1 MQSIQSR
8 RRFLATFSSAGA
20 ASLVGTGTS
29 WSQEG
34 PPETSTIRLA
44 RAPSICRAPQYMT
57 EELLRSEGFTDV
69 NYIPWRTTSEATEAV
84 ANGAVDITM
93 QYIGPSIIQIDA
105 GKPIVVLAGI
115 QPGCFELFGTQAI
128 RSVRDLKGK
137 TVAIPELAGSE
148 YTFISSMM
156 THVGLDPRKDVTWST
171 VPPSDAKRLLA
182 GGRIDAFLGLP
193 PDPQELRAKGIGHS
207 VVNSV
212 IDRPWSQY
220 FCCMVVGHRQFVR
233 ANPVATKRALRAILK
248 AADLCAADPARAARF
263 LIDNFYA
270 EHYEYALQALREIPY
285 DKWRLYDHEDAVRFY
300 ALRLQEGG
308 IVKSSPQKII
318 AQGTDWRFL
327 NQLKREL
334 SRRLLHC
341 MSPEVAVR
349 PEGANHQWRKIP
361 PGELS
366 IDLVADERLVRVTAW
381 VGAS

>member
-1 MQSIQSR
+1 MRSTQSR
-8 RRFLATFSSAGA
+8 RRFLATLSSAGA

-29 WSQEG
+29 LAQEG
-34 PPETSTIRLA
+34 PPETTTIRLA

-57 EELLRSEGFTDV
+57 EELLRSEGFVDV

-84 ANGAVDITM
+84 ATGAVDITM
-93 QYIGPSIIQIDA
+93 QYVGPSIMQVDA

-115 QPGCFELFGTQAI
+115 QPGCFELFGTEQI

-171 VPPSDAKRLLA
+171 VPPSDAKQLLA
-182 GGRIDAFLGLP
+182 EGSVDGFLALP
-193 PDPQELRAKGIGHS
+193 PDPQELRARRIGHA

-212 IDRPWSQY
+212 MDRPWSQY
-220 FCCMVVGHRQFVR
+220 FCCMVVGHREFVR
-233 ANPVATKRALRAILK
+233 ANPVATKRVLRAIVK
-248 AADLCAADPARAARF
+248 AAEICAADPARAARF
-263 LIDNFYA
+263 LIDNGYA

-285 DKWRLYDHEDAVRFY
+285 NKWRIYDHEDTVRFY
-300 ALRLQEGG
+300 SLRLHEGG

-334 SRRLLHC
+334 
-341 MSPEVAVR
+341 
-349 PEGANHQWRKIP
+349 K
-361 PGELS
+361 
-366 IDLVADERLVRVTAW
+366 T
-381 VGAS
+381 